1 MITAPYNFV
10 PLNEKVFFPSWSDA
24 VSHDTP
30 FEDGESGIIN
40 IKITTKSPLF
50 IRNHENESE
59 FCNYN
64 GEYFIPATSLKGMV
78 RNVTEIMSFS
88 KMSFIDDTTYSLRDL
103 KYDKYMEHFKDSVQC
118 GWFYKEGDKYKIEDC
133 GTPYRLRYDEI
144 DRNFGIKFKQNFMKG
159 TFQNAS
165 SPYKKAFEKYKLLNN
180 LTKSQNIEDKT
191 FTFAIDTTDRAGRKI
206 LRFEKEGSIKGQL
219 VLTGHPS
226 PRNEQGKISGKVY
239 DFVFATKENAKVYEV
254 DKKVF
259 ENFKFAYF
267 DGRDTQPKESPD
279 WTYWK
284 KKLQKGEKVPVFFH
298 KNISGV
304 SSFGLSYLYKFPY
317 KKSILEALLKSHQS
331 LEADLASTLFG
342 YTQKI
347 DDKQHSLKG
356 RVYFSHAKTS
366 QKVKPLPTRYVL
378 LGSPKASYYPI
389 YLVQNGGEYKTLM
402 DESSVLAGWKR
413 YPIHKNFTHKDDG
426 KSTQTTAMTPL
437 PQDVVFHAQIK
448 LHNMKKVEIGALLSA
463 LTFHDTP
470 NTYHSLGMAKPYSY
484 GKIKLEIDSL
494 NGLKHTREEYLR
506 AFEACMDLEIF
517 DGKIK
522 WHESVQ
528 IKNLLTMATEQNDA
542 NLRYMELKDF
552 AKEKN
557 DKNYL
562 LRYVNLNGVKPI
574 SAKALVTEDDILLY
588 ESEITKWKSRK
599 EKKDAEK
606 RLRAE
611 QEQKEQEEK
620 RRHAAYIN
628 ALEEVRTSED
638 FSKME
643 AFIQKYK
650 DIYDTAEIEQRLS
663 QLQEKQKADKF
674 EKVNAQ
680 AQKAYD
686 DMMSKKGSKGFDKAK
701 KDFIKKWTK
710 KQNHKDSPFVAE
722 LVEKVKSL

>member
-40 IKITTKSPLF
+40 IKIATKSPLF

-64 GEYFIPATSLKGMV
+64 GEYFIPAPTLKGML

-118 GWFYKEGDKYKIEDC
+118 GWFYKDGDKYKIEDC
-133 GTPYRLRYDEI
+133 GTPYRLKYDEI
-144 DRNFGIKFKQNFMKG
+144 DKNFGINFKQNFMKG
-159 TFQNAS
+159 TFQNS
-165 SPYKKAFEKYKLLNN
+165 NSPYKKAFEKYKLLNN

-206 LRFEKEGSIKGQL
+206 LRFEKEGSIKGQI

-226 PRNEQGKISGKVY
+226 QRNEQGKISGKIY

-284 KKLQKGEKVPVFFH
+284 KKLKNGEKVPVFFH

-317 KKSILEALLKSHQS
+317 KKSIFEALLKSHQS
-331 LEADLASTLFG
+331 SDTDLASTLFG

-347 DDKQHSLKG
+347 DDKQYSLKG
-356 RVYFSHAKTS
+356 RVYFSHAKIS
-366 QKVKPLPTRYVL
+366 QKVKPLQQRYVL

-402 DESSVLAGWKR
+402 DESSILAGWKR

-426 KSTQTTAMTPL
+426 KSTQTTAITPL
-437 PQDVVFHAQIK
+437 PQDVVFYAQIK
-448 LHNMKKVEIGALLSA
+448 LHNMKKIEIGALLSA
-463 LTFHDTP
+463 LTFHNTP
-470 NTYHSLGMAKPYSY
+470 NTYHSLGMAKPYGY
-484 GKIKLEIDSL
+484 GKVRVEIEA
-494 NGLKHTREEYLR
+494 LKGFEYTVEEYLK
-506 AFEACMDLEIF
+506 AFETCMNVEIF
-517 DGKIK
+517 DSEIK
-522 WHESVQ
+522 WHKSPQ
-528 IKNLLTMATEQNDA
+528 IINLLTMATEQNDA
-542 NLRYMELKDF
+542 NLKYMELKDF

-562 LRYVNLNGVKPI
+562 FRYTDLNGVTSVQAKP
-574 SAKALVTEDDILLY
+574 LVSQEDILSY
-588 ESEITKWKSRK
+588 ENSIAEWKQKQQRQK
-599 EKKDAEK
+599 EAKELEAKKQEQEKEEKKRYNEY
-606 RLRAE
+606 LSSL
-611 QEQKEQEEK
+611 QEIKS
-620 RRHAAYIN
+620 
-628 ALEEVRTSED
+628 SED
-638 FSKME
+638 TIKLN

-663 QLQEKQKADKF
+663 QLQQKQRENKF
-674 EKVNAQ
+674 EKVNTQ

-710 KQNHKDSPFVAE
+710 KQNHKESPFVAE
-722 LVEKVKSL
+722 LVAKVKSL

>member
-40 IKITTKSPLF
+40 IKIATKSPLF

-64 GEYFIPATSLKGMV
+64 GEYFIPATTLKGML

-118 GWFYKEGDKYKIEDC
+118 GWFYKDGDKYKIEDC
-133 GTPYRLRYDEI
+133 GTPYRLKYDEI
-144 DRNFGIKFKQNFMKG
+144 DKNFGINFKQNFMKG

-165 SPYKKAFEKYKLLNN
+165 SPYKKAFEKYKLLNK
-180 LTKSQNIEDKT
+180 LAKSQNIEDKT

-206 LRFEKEGSIKGQL
+206 LRFEKEGSIKGQI

-226 PRNEQGKISGKVY
+226 PRNEQGKISGKIY
-239 DFVFATKENAKVYEV
+239 DFVFAIKENAKVYEL

-267 DGRDTQPKESPD
+267 DARDTQPKESSD

-284 KKLQKGEKVPVFFH
+284 KKLKNGEKVPVFFH

-317 KKSILEALLKSHQS
+317 KKSIFEALLKSHQS
-331 LEADLASTLFG
+331 SDTDLASTLFG

-347 DDKQHSLKG
+347 DDKQYSLKG
-356 RVYFSHAKTS
+356 RVYFSHAKIS
-366 QKVKPLPTRYVL
+366 QKVKPLQQRYVL

-402 DESSVLAGWKR
+402 DESSILAGWKR

-426 KSTQTTAMTPL
+426 KSTQTTAITPL
-437 PQDVVFHAQIK
+437 PQDVVFYAQIK

-463 LTFHDTP
+463 LTFHNTP
-470 NTYHSLGMAKPYSY
+470 NTYHSLGMAKPYGY
-484 GKIKLEIDSL
+484 GKVRVEIEA
-494 NGLKHTREEYLR
+494 LKGFEYTVEEYLK
-506 AFEACMDLEIF
+506 AFETCMNVEIF
-517 DGKIK
+517 DSEIK
-522 WHESVQ
+522 WHKSPQ
-528 IKNLLTMATEQNDA
+528 IINLLTMATEQNDA
-542 NLRYMELKDF
+542 NLKYMELKDF

-562 LRYVNLNGVKPI
+562 FRYTDLNGVTSVQAKP
-574 SAKALVTEDDILLY
+574 LVSQEDILSY
-588 ESEITKWKSRK
+588 ENSIAEWKQKQQRQK
-599 EKKDAEK
+599 EAKELEAKKQEQEKEEKKRYNEY
-606 RLRAE
+606 LSSL
-611 QEQKEQEEK
+611 QEIKS
-620 RRHAAYIN
+620 
-628 ALEEVRTSED
+628 SED
-638 FSKME
+638 TIKLN

-663 QLQEKQKADKF
+663 QLQQKQRENKF
-674 EKVNAQ
+674 EKVNTQ

-710 KQNHKDSPFVAE
+710 KQNHKESPFVAE
-722 LVEKVKSL
+722 LVAKVKSL

>member
-40 IKITTKSPLF
+40 IKIATKSPLF

-64 GEYFIPATSLKGMV
+64 GEYFIPATTLKGML

-118 GWFYKEGDKYKIEDC
+118 GWFYKDGDKYKIEDC
-133 GTPYRLRYDEI
+133 GTPYRLKYDEI
-144 DRNFGIKFKQNFMKG
+144 DKNFGINFKQNFMKG

-165 SPYKKAFEKYKLLNN
+165 SPYKKAFEKYKLLNK
-180 LTKSQNIEDKT
+180 LAKSQNIEDKT

-206 LRFEKEGSIKGQL
+206 LRFEKEGSIKGQI

-226 PRNEQGKISGKVY
+226 PRNEQGKISGKIY
-239 DFVFATKENAKVYEV
+239 DFVFAIKENAKVYEL

-267 DGRDTQPKESPD
+267 DARDTQPKESPD

-284 KKLQKGEKVPVFFH
+284 KKLKNGEKVPVFFH

-317 KKSILEALLKSHQS
+317 KKSIFEALLKSHQS
-331 LEADLASTLFG
+331 SDTDLASTLFG

-347 DDKQHSLKG
+347 DDKQYSLKG
-356 RVYFSHAKTS
+356 RVYFSHAKIS
-366 QKVKPLPTRYVL
+366 QKVKPLQQRYVL

-402 DESSVLAGWKR
+402 DESSILAGWKR

-426 KSTQTTAMTPL
+426 KSTQTTAITPL
-437 PQDVVFHAQIK
+437 PQDVVFYAQIK

-463 LTFHDTP
+463 LTFHNTP
-470 NTYHSLGMAKPYSY
+470 NTYHSLGMAKPYGY
-484 GKIKLEIDSL
+484 GKVRVEIEA
-494 NGLKHTREEYLR
+494 LKGFEYTVEEYLK
-506 AFEACMDLEIF
+506 AFETCMNVEIF
-517 DGKIK
+517 DSEIK
-522 WHESVQ
+522 WHKSPQ
-528 IKNLLTMATEQNDA
+528 IINLLTMATEQNDA
-542 NLRYMELKDF
+542 NLKYMELKDF

-562 LRYVNLNGVKPI
+562 FRYTDLNGVTSVQAKP
-574 SAKALVTEDDILLY
+574 LVSQEDILSY
-588 ESEITKWKSRK
+588 ENSIAEWKQKQQRQK
-599 EKKDAEK
+599 EAKELEAKKQEQEKEEKKRYNEY
-606 RLRAE
+606 LSSL
-611 QEQKEQEEK
+611 QEIKS
-620 RRHAAYIN
+620 
-628 ALEEVRTSED
+628 SED
-638 FSKME
+638 TIKLN

-663 QLQEKQKADKF
+663 QLQQKQRENKF
-674 EKVNAQ
+674 EKVNTQ

-710 KQNHKDSPFVAE
+710 KQNHKESPFVAE
-722 LVEKVKSL
+722 LVAKVKSL